1 MATAAGAPRRLEGHQ
16 VYDYKL
22 SRVIAASS
30 AGTTIEWYDFYI
42 FASLFAILG
51 EKFFPPGND
60 ALRLLGIFAL
70 VYVGF
75 LVRPFGAFF
84 FGRIGDLIGRKYTFM
99 ITITIMGLATFAIG
113 FLPTYETA
121 GIITPMIL
129 VLLRCL
135 QGLALGG
142 EYGGAAIY
150 VAEHAPDNKRGHYT
164 SYIQMTATLGLVLAL
179 LVVVGT
185 GEVLGEAR
193 FSDWGWRVPFL
204 LSGAL
209 VALALYI
216 RMSLAETPLYTKIKE
231 AKQQST
237 APIKHAMEEGG
248 WKRMLIILLGATAG
262 QAVVWYTGQ
271 FYALVFM
278 QTELGISVIASSSI
292 VGAALLLGTPFFLVF
307 GKLSDRV
314 GRRNI
319 ILLGC
324 ALAAITYVPLYA
336 AMNAFSDLSNE
347 MNYVIL
353 VGLVFIQMIY
363 VTMVYGPIAA
373 YLVELFP
380 ARVRYTSLSIPYHFG
395 NGWFG
400 GGVPLIATTLV
411 VGAFGW
417 KGFGSEETV
426 DYWGLMYPI
435 AIATMTAVVGFFML
449 KETHHVR
456 IWDEVSGAAPATA
469 EKPAEVIDVTEEAT
483 AQGTGRPR

>member
-22 SRVIAASS
+22 GRVIAASS

-42 FASLFAILG
+42 FASLFAVLST
-51 EKFFPPGND
+51 KFFPPGNPT
-60 ALRLLGIFAL
+60 LSILGVFAL

-84 FGRIGDLIGRKYTFM
+84 FGRIGDLIGRKYTFLV
-99 ITITIMGLATFAIG
+99 TITVMGAATFAIG
-113 FLPTYETA
+113 FLPTYSQI
-121 GIITPMIL
+121 GIVAPLAL

-150 VAEHAPDNKRGHYT
+150 VAEHAPDHERGRYT
-164 SYIQMTATLGLVLAL
+164 SFIQMTATVGLVLAL

-185 GEVLGEAR
+185 QTLMGEAA
-193 FSDWGWRVPFL
+193 FTDFGWRIPFF

-216 RMSLAETPLYTKIKE
+216 RLSLRETPLYTKIKE
-231 AKQQST
+231 AKQHSV
-237 APIKHAMEEGG
+237 APIKDALELGG
-248 WKRMLIILLGATAG
+248 WKRILLILIGATAG

-278 QTELGISVIASSSI
+278 QTELGISVLASSTI
-292 VGAALLLGTPFFLVF
+292 VGVALILGTPFFFVF
-307 GKLSDRV
+307 GKLSDRI

-319 ILLGC
+319 ILAGC
-324 ALAAITYVPLYA
+324 LLAALTYFPIYA
-336 AMNAFSDLSNE
+336 AMTAVAE
-347 MNYVIL
+347 NYVL
-353 VGLVFIQMIY
+353 LTGLVFIQMIY

-380 ARVRYTSLSIPYHFG
+380 ARVRYTSLSIPYHLG

-400 GGVPLIATTLV
+400 GGVPLIATALV
-411 VGAFGW
+411 TRL
-417 KGFGSEETV
+417 GSTETV
-426 DYWGLMYPI
+426 DLQGLIYPV
-435 AIATMTAVVGFFML
+435 AVASMTFIVGLAFL
-449 KETHHVR
+449 KETHHIR

-483 AQGTGRPR
+483 AQGTSRPR

>member
-1 MATAAGAPRRLEGHQ
+1 MATAARLDGHD

-22 SRVIAASS
+22 GKVIAASS

-70 VYVGF
+70 IYVGF

-121 GIITPMIL
+121 GIITPIIL
-129 VLLRCL
+129 VVLRCL

-150 VAEHAPDNKRGHYT
+150 VAEHAPDDKRGHYT
-164 SYIQMTATLGLVLAL
+164 SYIQMTATIGLVLAL

-185 GEVLGEAR
+185 GEILGEER

-216 RMSLAETPLYTKIKE
+216 RLSLRETPLYTKIKE
-231 AKQQST
+231 AKQQSVT
-237 APIKHAMEEGG
+237 PIKHAMEEGG
-248 WKRMLIILLGATAG
+248 WKRMLLILLGATAG
-262 QAVVWYTGQ
+262 QAVVWYTSQ
-271 FYALVFM
+271 FYTLVFM
-278 QTELGISVIASSSI
+278 QTELKISVMASSFI

-314 GRRNI
+314 GRKPI

-324 ALAAITYVPLYA
+324 VLAAITYVPLYA
-336 AMNAFSDLSNE
+336 AMNSFSDLTNE
-347 MNYVIL
+347 INYLFLI
-353 VGLVFIQMIY
+353 GLVFIQMIY

-400 GGVPLIATTLV
+400 GGVPLIATFLV
-411 VGAFGW
+411 QRL
-417 KGFGSEETV
+417 GSEDSV

-435 AIATMTAVVGFFML
+435 GIATMTAVVGFFML
-449 KETHHVR
+449 KETNHIR
-456 IWDEVSGAAPATA
+456 IWDEVSGEAAPATA
-469 EKPAEVIDVTEEAT
+469 DKPAVVDVTDVEK
-483 AQGTGRPR
+483 RSDRSSVSH

>member
-1 MATAAGAPRRLEGHQ
+1 MATEIRLEGHE

-22 SRVIAASS
+22 NRVIAASS

-51 EKFFPPGND
+51 EKFFPPGNEVL
-60 ALRLLGIFAL
+60 AILGVFAL

-84 FGRIGDLIGRKYTFM
+84 FGRIGDLIGRKYTFLV
-99 ITITIMGLATFAIG
+99 TITVMGAATFAIG
-113 FLPTYETA
+113 FLPTYSQI
-121 GIITPMIL
+121 GIVAPLLL
-129 VLLRCL
+129 VVLRML

-150 VAEHAPDNKRGHYT
+150 VAEHAPDHQRGRYT

-185 GEVLGEAR
+185 QSLMGETA
-193 FSDWGWRVPFL
+193 FADFGWRIPFF
-204 LSGAL
+204 LSGGL

-216 RMSLAETPLYTKIKE
+216 RMSLRETPLYTRIKE
-231 AKQQST
+231 AKQHSV
-237 APIKHAMEEGG
+237 APIKDALENRG
-248 WKRMLIILLGATAG
+248 WKRMLMILLGATAG

-278 QTELGISVIASSSI
+278 QTELGLSIGVSSI
-292 VGAALLLGTPFFLVF
+292 IVGTALILGTPFFLVF
-307 GKLSDRV
+307 GSLSDRI

-324 ALAAITYVPLYA
+324 LLAAITYLPIYR
-336 AMNAFSDLSNE
+336 AMTAVAD
-347 MNYVIL
+347 NYVAL
-353 VGLVFIQMIY
+353 TGLVFIQMIY

-380 ARVRYTSLSIPYHFG
+380 ARVRYTSLSIPYHLG

-400 GGVPLIATTLV
+400 GGVPLIATALV
-411 VGAFGW
+411 SRL
-417 KGFGSEETV
+417 GSTETV
-426 DYWGLMYPI
+426 DYEGLMYPI
-435 AIATMTAVVGFFML
+435 AVATMTAVVGFIAL
-449 KETHHVR
+449 KETHHIR
-456 IWDEVSGAAPATA
+456 IWDEVTGAAPATT
-469 EKPAEVIDVTEEAT
+469 EKPAEVIDVSEKAT
-483 AQGTGRPR
+483 AKGTSKAQR

>member
-51 EKFFPPGND
+51 TKFFPPGNP
-60 ALRLLGIFAL
+60 ALQILGVFAL

-84 FGRIGDLIGRKYTFM
+84 FGRIGDLIGRKYTFLV
-99 ITITIMGLATFAIG
+99 TITVMGAATFAIG
-113 FLPTYETA
+113 FLPTYSQIGVIA
-121 GIITPMIL
+121 PLAL
-129 VLLRCL
+129 VILRCL

-150 VAEHAPDNKRGHYT
+150 VAEHAPDHERGRYT
-164 SYIQMTATLGLVLAL
+164 SFIQMTATLGLVLAL

-185 GEVLGEAR
+185 QTLMGEAA
-193 FSDWGWRVPFL
+193 FADFGWRIPFF

-216 RMSLAETPLYTKIKE
+216 RLSLRETPLYTKIKE
-231 AKQQST
+231 AKQHSV
-237 APIKHAMEEGG
+237 APIKDALELGG
-248 WKRMLIILLGATAG
+248 WKRMLLILIGATAG

-278 QTELGISVIASSSI
+278 QTELGISVLASSTI
-292 VGAALLLGTPFFLVF
+292 VGVALILGTPFFFVF
-307 GKLSDRV
+307 GKLSDRI

-319 ILLGC
+319 ILAGC
-324 ALAAITYVPLYA
+324 LLAALTYFPIYA
-336 AMNAFSDLSNE
+336 AMTAVAES
-347 MNYVIL
+347 YVL
-353 VGLVFIQMIY
+353 LTGLVFIQMIY

-380 ARVRYTSLSIPYHFG
+380 ARVRYTSLSIPYHLG

-400 GGVPLIATTLV
+400 GGVPLIATALV
-411 VGAFGW
+411 TRL
-417 KGFGSEETV
+417 GSTETV
-426 DYWGLMYPI
+426 DLQGLIYPV
-435 AIATMTAVVGFFML
+435 AIASMTFIVGLVFL
-449 KETHHVR
+449 KETHHIR

-469 EKPAEVIDVTEEAT
+469 EKPAEVIDVSEEAT
-483 AQGTGRPR
+483 AQGTARTR